1 MTETDPSYR
10 LLACLYLRGQLD
22 ALIEQVNGVR
32 ENQEIEPVHQA
43 RVASRRMR
51 AGLRMF
57 GDCFDAKM
65 AGQWRKRIRN
75 LTKGLGRARDLDVHI
90 EFLDG
95 FLAGLDEKDRR
106 HRPGVER
113 LRLRL
118 RQQRDAI
125 QPKVI
130 RTLDALQKGNFM
142 AEMAGELEKELFQLR
157 YGGATLQSPYA
168 FERAAAHIRRRRQ
181 DLLRREQTLS
191 DPADADG
198 HHQLRIDAKRL
209 RYTMEICDA
218 VYEGQLH
225 PAIKAIKKVQS
236 LLGDIHDCDA
246 WIVHVQEFMDQER
259 ARTIAYFGHH
269 GPFNRLQPGLRLLI
283 DERRRHR
290 QEAFDRLLGQWR
302 RLSEEYLWDALEAVV
317 QAPLETK
324 TEPQVE
330 IEDAPTGGT
339 QEQADDDRAD

>member
-10 LLACLYLRGQLD
+10 LLACLYLRGQLE
-22 ALIEQVNGVR
+22 ALIAQVHGVR
-32 ENQEIEPVHQA
+32 ENQDIEPVHQA

-57 GDCFDAKM
+57 GDCFDAKT
-65 AGQWRKRIRN
+65 AGQWRKRIRR
-75 LTKGLGRARDLDVHI
+75 LTRGLGRARDLDVHI
-90 EFLDG
+90 EFLDE
-95 FLAGLDEKDRR
+95 FLAGLEEKDRR

-118 RQQRDAI
+118 CQQREAI

-157 YGGATLQSPYA
+157 HAGVTLQSRYVFA
-168 FERAAAHIRRRRQ
+168 RTAMHIRQGRQ
-181 DLLRREQTLS
+181 DVLGHEEALS
-191 DPADADG
+191 DPDDSEG
-198 HHQLRIDAKRL
+198 HHQLRIAAKRL

-218 VYEGQLH
+218 AYEGQLR
-225 PAIKAIKKVQS
+225 PIVKAIKKVQS
-236 LLGDIHDCDA
+236 LLGDIHDCDV
-246 WIVHVQEFMDQER
+246 WIGYVQEFMGQER
-259 ARTIAYFGHH
+259 VRTIAYFGHH
-269 GPFNRLQPGLRLLI
+269 GPFNRLKPGLQLLV
-283 DERRRHR
+283 DERRRYR
-290 QEAFDRLLGQWR
+290 QEAFDRLLEHWR
-302 RLSEEYLWDALEAVV
+302 RLREEHLWDTLEAIV
-317 QAPLETK
+317 QAPLETE
-324 TEPQVE
+324 TEPDVE